1 MLLYPITLILLLK
14 QISQKMVHCIL
25 SLNIGM
31 KIQIYHFP

>member
-14 QISQKMVHCIL
+14 QILQMMVNCIL
-25 SLNIGM
+25 LLNIGM